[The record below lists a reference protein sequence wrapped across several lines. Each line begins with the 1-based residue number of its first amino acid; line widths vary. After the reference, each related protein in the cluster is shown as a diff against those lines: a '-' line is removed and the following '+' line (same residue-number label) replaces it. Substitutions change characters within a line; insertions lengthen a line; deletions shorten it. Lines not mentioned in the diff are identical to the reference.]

1 MTEDKSPWDIKR
13 EILSPIG
20 NAKNG
25 QSASANE
32 WMSQTASPALSVTR
46 PNVDLAQ
53 DAHQDRRSHRGM
65 REFIAVWLIALLF
78 LIISLAF
85 TAVFLDDDPAMLDKR
100 FQHLKSLLDV
110 IIGPVSTLLS
120 SAIGFYFGMQV
131 NQSRA
136 ADEKSDT

>member
-1 MTEDKSPWDIKR
+1 MTQDKSPWDIER

-20 NAKNG
+20 EEPSPQSPSAK
-25 QSASANE
+25 E
-32 WMSQTASPALSVTR
+32 WMSPTASPALSVTR

-53 DAHQDRRSHRGM
+53 AHQDRRSHRGM

-85 TAVFLDDDPAMLDKR
+85 TAVFLDDDPTMLDKR

-131 NQSRA
+131 NNGRTT
-136 ADEKSDT
+136 DEKSDT